1 MKLTKA
7 ALAAFAFAVLA
18 AVALFLLSGEKLVSE
33 NAARQM
39 EDARR
44 QTEILEQQV
53 AVLQQD
59 NESLRKQLEAEGLE
73 PAAPKPATRPAE
85 SGKLEAV
92 RELAALQTRYEAL
105 GKQFAELQN
114 RFAEMEGTLE
124 KLTGENRRAAAA
136 ETMLRDQLASTQRV
150 VTAMEAEIKSKG
162 ARVEQL
168 EASVRRFRDQV
179 SGADRRASQIS
190 QVLQQLD
197 DINRRRE
204 DTLNALQRRYRDVT
218 DQLRS
223 LALRLESQRDSPS
236 SPSSLGSTDLSRIT
250 NAVQSAEEDLRVL
263 TSLNTQARA
272 AAERLQP

>member
-1 MKLTKA
+1 MKLTKT

-33 NAARQM
+33 NMARQL
-39 EDARR
+39 EEARGRAAALER
-44 QTEILEQQV
+44 QLSV
-53 AVLQQD
+53 AQHD
-59 NESLRKQLEAEGLE
+59 NELMRKQLEAEGLQ
-73 PAAPKPATRPAE
+73 PAASKPSARPAE
-85 SGKLEAV
+85 SGQLEAV

-105 GKQFAELQN
+105 GKQFADLQN

-136 ETMLRDQLASTQRV
+136 ETALKDQLASTQRV
-150 VTAMEAEIKSKG
+150 VTAMEAEIKSKS

-179 SGADRRASQIS
+179 NGAERRASQIS
-190 QVLQQLD
+190 QVLQQLE

-223 LALRLESQRDSPS
+223 LALRLDTQRDSPS

-250 NAVQSAEEDLRVL
+250 NAVQSAEEDLRLL

-272 AAERLQP
+272 AAGRLQP